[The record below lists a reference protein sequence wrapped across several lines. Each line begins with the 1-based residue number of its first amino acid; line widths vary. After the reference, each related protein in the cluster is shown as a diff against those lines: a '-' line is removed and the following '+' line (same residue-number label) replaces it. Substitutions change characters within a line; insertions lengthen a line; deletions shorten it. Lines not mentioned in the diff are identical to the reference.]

1 MHFAFLEQIYVIL
14 YFCNRRSWRWGIRF
28 RLYFFQ
34 IWSNFC
40 RPSALPI
47 HKIPFKY
54 FKDKIFLC
62 KVENILKGSLDS
74 IPSPSHSNYGW
85 ESLLEAE
92 RQKINGRC
100 QQTFENKKFGDIF
113 QLFWHSVRKWQF
125 SQLRDSIKNFAFW
138 KTWIHNTVFIIS
150 SYYAAICY
158 FIKIYILS
166 R

>member
-100 QQTFENKKFGDIF
+100 QQTFENKKFCDITQQSCFVF
-113 QLFWHSVRKWQF
+113 QISVLPSQDKNLENFDWYFGRNDDFINSFW
-125 SQLRDSIKNFAFW
+125 I
-138 KTWIHNTVFIIS
+138 
-150 SYYAAICY
+150 
-158 FIKIYILS
+158 
-166 R
+166 

>member
-100 QQTFENKKFGDIF
+100 QQTFENKKFGGITKECLHLKQTFPPMIWIF
-113 QLFWHSVRKWQF
+113 TEGEGGDGTKFRL
-125 SQLRDSIKNFAFW
+125 
-138 KTWIHNTVFIIS
+138 S
-150 SYYAAICY
+150 S
-158 FIKIYILS
+158 
-166 R
+166 